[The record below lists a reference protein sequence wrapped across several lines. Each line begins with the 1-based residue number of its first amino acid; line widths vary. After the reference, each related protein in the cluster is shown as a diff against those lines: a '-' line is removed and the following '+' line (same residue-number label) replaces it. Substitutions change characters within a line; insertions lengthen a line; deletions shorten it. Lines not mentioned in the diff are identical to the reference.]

1 MFGLVSVDSKP
12 KCLDCCAI
20 LTNDSMK
27 KVKLEHHQ
35 KSKHPFS
42 VGKDR
47 EFFEN
52 KNKVQL
58 VKLFDFVKNINSV
71 KGKKLNPG
79 YFSLKLLPRLEHL
92 WFTFRRNPGFTTTT
106 INRIMSF
113 ILWNNAS
120 AVLLGTL
127 NLFEMHFYPSPDLW
141 VSTILV
147 HKSKLS
153 SLDLPMS

>member
-58 VKLFDFVKNINSV
+58 VKLFDFVKSINSV

-79 YFSLKLLPRLEHL
+79 WSTSGSRLPD
-92 WFTFRRNPGFTTTT
+92 TTRGEDILNDHKNIPLTNLIHIASDGAAAMT
-106 INRIMSF
+106 GKVKNFVSRMKKVAPHIFHINC
-113 ILWNNAS
+113 
-120 AVLLGTL
+120 L
-127 NLFEMHFYPSPDLW
+127 NH
-141 VSTILV
+141 I
-147 HKSKLS
+147 
-153 SLDLPMS
+153 